1 MTLSL
6 AGLLQIL
13 TASQS
18 RLARVYEKWR
28 ETHIL
33 MQAAEYYLLQP
44 GEDPGGVPYT
54 YFPYSDYEAL
64 CYYRDAENLPED
76 YINIPDQLPLRTCV
90 VELIR
95 LRDRKTVGKQPSCN
109 RLFFVLQKTTYY
121 DAKGRLSQR
130 KRRPFGTENVT
141 YWRSTDCVRV
151 YGAQYFFLVYAERI
165 IHQLLRPDAVFRHIV

>member
-1 MTLSL
+1 MRGRGSFTLIEVVVALGILTLSL

-64 CYYRDAENLPED
+64 CYYRDAENLPEE
-76 YINIPDQLPLRTCV
+76 YVNIPNQLPLRTCV
-90 VELIR
+90 IELVR
-95 LRDRKTVGKQPSCN
+95 LRDRKTVETILVDRISYE
-109 RLFFVLQKTTYY
+109 TTLE
-121 DAKGRLSQR
+121 G
-130 KRRPFGTENVT
+130 E
-141 YWRSTDCVRV
+141 
-151 YGAQYFFLVYAERI
+151 
-165 IHQLLRPDAVFRHIV
+165 

>member
-1 MTLSL
+1 MRGRGSFTLIEVVVALGILTLSL

-54 YFPYSDYEAL
+54 YFPHSDYEAL

-95 LRDRKTVGKQPSCN
+95 LRDRKTVVTILVDKISYE
-109 RLFFVLQKTTYY
+109 TTL
-121 DAKGRLSQR
+121 AG
-130 KRRPFGTENVT
+130 E
-141 YWRSTDCVRV
+141 
-151 YGAQYFFLVYAERI
+151 
-165 IHQLLRPDAVFRHIV
+165 

>member
-1 MTLSL
+1 MRGRGSFTLIEVVVALGILTLSL

-95 LRDRKTVGKQPSCN
+95 LRDRKTV
-109 RLFFVLQKTTYY
+109 RT
-121 DAKGRLSQR
+121 
-130 KRRPFGTENVT
+130 
-141 YWRSTDCVRV
+141 
-151 YGAQYFFLVYAERI
+151 I
-165 IHQLLRPDAVFRHIV
+165 LLDKIRY

>member
-1 MTLSL
+1 MRGSGTFTLIEVVVALGILTLSL

-95 LRDRKTVGKQPSCN
+95 LRDRKTVGTILVDKISYE
-109 RLFFVLQKTTYY
+109 TTL
-121 DAKGRLSQR
+121 AG
-130 KRRPFGTENVT
+130 E
-141 YWRSTDCVRV
+141 
-151 YGAQYFFLVYAERI
+151 
-165 IHQLLRPDAVFRHIV
+165 

>member
-1 MTLSL
+1 MRGRGSFTLIEVVVALGILTLSL

-95 LRDRKTVGKQPSCN
+95 LRDRKTVGTILVDKISYE
-109 RLFFVLQKTTYY
+109 TTL
-121 DAKGRLSQR
+121 AG
-130 KRRPFGTENVT
+130 E
-141 YWRSTDCVRV
+141 
-151 YGAQYFFLVYAERI
+151 
-165 IHQLLRPDAVFRHIV
+165 

>member
-1 MTLSL
+1 MRGRGSFTLIEVVVALGILTLSL

-95 LRDRKTVGKQPSCN
+95 LCDRKTVGTILVDKISYE
-109 RLFFVLQKTTYY
+109 TTL
-121 DAKGRLSQR
+121 AG
-130 KRRPFGTENVT
+130 E
-141 YWRSTDCVRV
+141 
-151 YGAQYFFLVYAERI
+151 
-165 IHQLLRPDAVFRHIV
+165 

>member
-1 MTLSL
+1 MRGRGSFTLIEVVVALGILTLSL

-18 RLARVYEKWR
+18 RLARIYEKWR

-95 LRDRKTVGKQPSCN
+95 LRDRKTVGTILVDKISYE
-109 RLFFVLQKTTYY
+109 TTL
-121 DAKGRLSQR
+121 AG
-130 KRRPFGTENVT
+130 E
-141 YWRSTDCVRV
+141 
-151 YGAQYFFLVYAERI
+151 
-165 IHQLLRPDAVFRHIV
+165 

>member
-1 MTLSL
+1 MRGRGIFTLIEVVVALGILTLSL

-95 LRDRKTVGKQPSCN
+95 LRDRKTVGTILVDKISYE
-109 RLFFVLQKTTYY
+109 TTL
-121 DAKGRLSQR
+121 AG
-130 KRRPFGTENVT
+130 E
-141 YWRSTDCVRV
+141 
-151 YGAQYFFLVYAERI
+151 
-165 IHQLLRPDAVFRHIV
+165 

>member
-1 MTLSL
+1 MRGRGSFTLIEVVVALGILTLSL

-44 GEDPGGVPYT
+44 GEDPDGVPYT

-95 LRDRKTVGKQPSCN
+95 LRDRKTVGTILVDKISYE
-109 RLFFVLQKTTYY
+109 TTL
-121 DAKGRLSQR
+121 AG
-130 KRRPFGTENVT
+130 E
-141 YWRSTDCVRV
+141 
-151 YGAQYFFLVYAERI
+151 
-165 IHQLLRPDAVFRHIV
+165 

>member
-1 MTLSL
+1 MRGRGSFTLIEVVVALGILTMSL

-95 LRDRKTVGKQPSCN
+95 LRDRKTVGTILVDKISYE
-109 RLFFVLQKTTYY
+109 TTL
-121 DAKGRLSQR
+121 AG
-130 KRRPFGTENVT
+130 E
-141 YWRSTDCVRV
+141 
-151 YGAQYFFLVYAERI
+151 
-165 IHQLLRPDAVFRHIV
+165 

>member
-1 MTLSL
+1 MRGRGSFTLIEVVVALGILTLSL

-13 TASQS
+13 IASQS

-95 LRDRKTVGKQPSCN
+95 LRDRKTVGTILVDKISYE
-109 RLFFVLQKTTYY
+109 TTL
-121 DAKGRLSQR
+121 AG
-130 KRRPFGTENVT
+130 E
-141 YWRSTDCVRV
+141 
-151 YGAQYFFLVYAERI
+151 
-165 IHQLLRPDAVFRHIV
+165 

>member
-1 MTLSL
+1 MKKRGVFTLIEVVVALGILTLSL

-44 GEDPGGVPYT
+44 GEDPGGIPYT
-54 YFPYSDYEAL
+54 YFPYSDYEAI

-76 YINIPDQLPLRTCV
+76 YVNITDQLPLRTCV
-90 VELIR
+90 IELVR
-95 LRDRKTVGKQPSCN
+95 MRDRKTVGTILVDKIS
-109 RLFFVLQKTTYY
+109 Y
-121 DAKGRLSQR
+121 
-130 KRRPFGTENVT
+130 E
-141 YWRSTDCVRV
+141 STLE
-151 YGAQYFFLVYAERI
+151 GE
-165 IHQLLRPDAVFRHIV
+165 

>member
-1 MTLSL
+1 MRGRGSFTLIEVVVALGILTLSL

-33 MQAAEYYLLQP
+33 MQAAEYSLLQP

-95 LRDRKTVGKQPSCN
+95 LRDRKTVGTILVDKISYE
-109 RLFFVLQKTTYY
+109 TTL
-121 DAKGRLSQR
+121 AG
-130 KRRPFGTENVT
+130 E
-141 YWRSTDCVRV
+141 
-151 YGAQYFFLVYAERI
+151 
-165 IHQLLRPDAVFRHIV
+165 

>member
-1 MTLSL
+1 MRGRGSFTLIEVVVALGILTLSL

-95 LRDRKTVGKQPSCN
+95 LRDRKTVRTILVDKISYE
-109 RLFFVLQKTTYY
+109 TTL
-121 DAKGRLSQR
+121 AG
-130 KRRPFGTENVT
+130 E
-141 YWRSTDCVRV
+141 
-151 YGAQYFFLVYAERI
+151 
-165 IHQLLRPDAVFRHIV
+165 